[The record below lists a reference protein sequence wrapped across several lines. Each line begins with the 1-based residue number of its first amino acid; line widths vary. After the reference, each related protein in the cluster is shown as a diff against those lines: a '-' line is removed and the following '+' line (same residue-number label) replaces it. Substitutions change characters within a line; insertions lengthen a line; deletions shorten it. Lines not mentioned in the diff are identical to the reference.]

1 MQLLAMY
8 KETTLS
14 QVLHSR
20 ENECVAYL
28 LDMAIFILFIYI
40 QLPLTIAHL
49 PEQPAL
55 GVRAVFVSG
64 TSYIQDRAVSC
75 LILSW
80 AE

>member
-40 QLPLTIAHL
+40 
-49 PEQPAL
+49 
-55 GVRAVFVSG
+55 
-64 TSYIQDRAVSC
+64 
-75 LILSW
+75 
-80 AE
+80 